1 MLSTTN
7 AIKTPAPEAVASSGI
22 DYPGVTLEETEASLA
37 DFDAHMLKFLP
48 YIYIPPDTTAIQ
60 LLAHRPFLMLCMCA
74 ISTRHVAR
82 QLQLFEIMRETL
94 AQKLIVKPE
103 PSIDLLLGLLTFLGW

>member
-1 MLSTTN
+1 
-7 AIKTPAPEAVASSGI
+7 
-22 DYPGVTLEETEASLA
+22 
-37 DFDAHMLKFLP
+37 MLKFLP
-48 YIYIPPDTTAIQ
+48 YIYIPSNTTTAQ
-60 LLAHRPFLMLCMCA
+60 LLAQRPFLMLCMCA